1 MGKPK
6 DQSTESKRKHMSETW
21 KQWEGRAIDGK
32 FPLQS
37 YLGGSDHSAV
47 FLTVLQRSNGE
58 PGKAAIKLIP
68 RNAGAENQLSRWQ
81 AVRELNHPNLL
92 GIYDAGRCKL
102 DGTKLLY
109 VVEEYAEENLAQILP
124 ERALTAEEAGGMLP
138 PVLAALEYVHGK
150 GLVHG
155 RIQPSNVFAV
165 GDAVKLSSDSLTT
178 LNDKSAGAKLASDYD
193 PPETASGQFSAAS
206 DVWDLGI
213 TLVEVLT
220 QHPPVWNRAGGNPPT
235 LPPMAEPFREI
246 ARQCLQVDAEKR
258 CTVAEMGLLLRG
270 EKPNLT
276 AAKTAKPVVVPS
288 IVGMGKLA
296 PKKISKKWS
305 VLVALAAAL
314 AIVFVLIPKP
324 KPANSANGTQQQA
337 ETSVP
342 SENSMSPGT
351 GATSGESSAGAAN
364 GVNSNGVV
372 RRVMPDVSAGGRRSI
387 HGKIAVR
394 VKVTVDAAGNVAKAK
409 LESRRGSSYFQR
421 VAVDAARDWKFS
433 PAASGEP
440 SREWKLEFDFTRAKT
455 EASAEPVQR

>member
-1 MGKPK
+1 
-6 DQSTESKRKHMSETW
+6 MSETW

-47 FLTVLQRSNGE
+47 FLTVLQGSGGE

-68 RNAGAENQLSRWQ
+68 RNAGAENQLSRWR
-81 AVRELNHPNLL
+81 AVGELNHPNLL

-109 VVEEYAEENLAQILP
+109 VVEEYAEENLSQILP

-138 PVLAALEYVHGK
+138 PVLAALEYVHDK

-165 GDAVKLSSDSLTT
+165 GDAVKLSSDSLAPS
-178 LNDKSAGAKLASDYD
+178 NDQSASAKLASDYD
-193 PPETASGQFSAAS
+193 PPETLSGKFLAAS

-220 QHPPVWNRAGGNPPT
+220 QHPPVWNRAGGSPPA
-235 LPPMAEPFREI
+235 LPLLAEPFREI
-246 ARQCLQVDAEKR
+246 VRQCLQVDAEKR
-258 CTVAEMGLLLRG
+258 CTVADIGLILRG
-270 EKPNLT
+270 EKPRST
-276 AAKTAKPVVVPS
+276 GAKAAKPVVVPS
-288 IVGMGKLA
+288 IVGQGKPA

-314 AIVFVLIPKP
+314 AIAFLLIPRP
-324 KPANSANGTQQQA
+324 KPANSTNGAQQQA
-337 ETSVP
+337 ETNPP
-342 SENSMSPGT
+342 SENSGTAAT
-351 GATSGESSAGAAN
+351 GAPSPTMAGGDSGAGGAN

-372 RRVMPDVSAGGRRSI
+372 RRVMPDVSASGRRSI
-387 HGKIAVR
+387 HGKIVVR
-394 VKVTVDAAGNVAKAK
+394 LKVTVDATGNVATAK
-409 LESRRGSSYFQR
+409 VESGRVSPYFKR
-421 VAVDAARDWKFS
+421 VAMEAAQNWKFS
-433 PAASGEP
+433 PAASGDS

-455 EASAEPVQR
+455 EASAELVHR